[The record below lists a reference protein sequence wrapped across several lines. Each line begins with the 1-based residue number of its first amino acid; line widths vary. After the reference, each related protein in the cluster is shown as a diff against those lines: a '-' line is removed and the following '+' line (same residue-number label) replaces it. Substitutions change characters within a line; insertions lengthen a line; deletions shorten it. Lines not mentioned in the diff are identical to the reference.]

1 MATTHGHCDPAFS
14 QLRELFQQRLS
25 QGHEL
30 CASLCVNI
38 DGKNVVDLWGGYAD
52 AAHTKPWNED
62 TITVVWS
69 VTKVVSSLA
78 ANILIDRG
86 LLDPNEKVSK
96 YWPEFAANG
105 KDGVLVAHILTHSS
119 GVASWDPPI
128 AVEDIYNLKK
138 STDALAQQA
147 PWWKPGEV
155 SGYHMVNYGHLIG
168 ELVQRTSGK
177 SLAQFIAEEIA
188 RPLGADFR
196 LGVPEVDWPRAA
208 DIIPPPPVTLDGLDP
223 QSVEGKTFAGG
234 LVPAERSMSTGF
246 RKASIG
252 AINGFSN
259 ARALARIGSMVS
271 QGGSVDGKRYLSPE
285 AVDQILQEK
294 ISGKD
299 LVLLSHFRF
308 GLGVGLPVPSTLP
321 WIPQGRIGFWFGWG
335 GSILIMDRDRRM
347 TIGYVMNK
355 MGTGPLVNENTEAY
369 VRAIYEIVDAMRL

>member
-30 CASLCVNI
+30 GASLCVNI

-259 ARALARIGSMVS
+259 ARALARIGSMS
-271 QGGSVDGKRYLSPE
+271 PRAARLMGSGTFPPKLLTRYSKRRSAARISCYSHTSGLVLEWDCLYLQPYLGFPKAVLASGL
-285 AVDQILQEK
+285 AGVDQ
-294 ISGKD
+294 S
-299 LVLLSHFRF
+299 LL
-308 GLGVGLPVPSTLP
+308 
-321 WIPQGRIGFWFGWG
+321 WIGIGG
-335 GSILIMDRDRRM
+335 
-347 TIGYVMNK
+347 
-355 MGTGPLVNENTEAY
+355 
-369 VRAIYEIVDAMRL
+369 